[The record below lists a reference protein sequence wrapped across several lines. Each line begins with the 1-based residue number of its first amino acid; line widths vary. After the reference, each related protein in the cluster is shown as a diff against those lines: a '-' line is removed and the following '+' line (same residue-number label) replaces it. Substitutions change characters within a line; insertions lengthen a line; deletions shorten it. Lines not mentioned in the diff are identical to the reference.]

1 MSAKWSKYGLIS
13 SKSKFASVLGLISDC
28 DSPAADSDDP
38 EQSSDR
44 MRDCGHRRPRHGRG
58 QGLHEGERK
67 EERRTEIRPT
77 TTNFQRRKVLRG
89 KFLI

>member
-1 MSAKWSKYGLIS
+1 M
-13 SKSKFASVLGLISDC
+13 LGLISDC

-58 QGLHEGERK
+58 QGLHEGEGK
-67 EERRTEIRPT
+67 EERRAEIRPT

-89 KFLI
+89 KFPI